1 VAPDFV
7 PFTYNF
13 TWETESTVMTTWVQ
27 VFREKG
33 SEVRVPAPLTCAMNL
48 LLAKYIKRPPVEDE
62 VTVLSKTLDA
72 LGMLLT

>member
-1 VAPDFV
+1 
-7 PFTYNF
+7 
-13 TWETESTVMTTWVQ
+13 MTTWVQ